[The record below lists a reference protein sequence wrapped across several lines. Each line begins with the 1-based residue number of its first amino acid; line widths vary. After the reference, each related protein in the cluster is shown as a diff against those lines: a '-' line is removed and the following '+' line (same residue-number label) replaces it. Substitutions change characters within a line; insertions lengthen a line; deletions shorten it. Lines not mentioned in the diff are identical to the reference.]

1 MICMK
6 KISLYVIT
14 ISAIFINCSISTS
27 DKDKTYETYIQ
38 LQEKI
43 TDGALKLQ
51 IPGTRKLQID
61 ESFAE
66 KVLKTCPHEI
76 NSAISSIEQNIFD
89 DNEKNIIMHGPSGTS
104 KSCLAQAIAI
114 KTKTPCIIF
123 NAGSISTQYMNS
135 GVQNLHKIFEYARQ
149 VEKEHNKCIV
159 ILDEIEALTKK
170 HVHKE
175 SHENNILISF
185 WQEIDNLNNSNV
197 MVIGTMNN
205 TQDLPIQVTNRSSMI
220 LVPLP
225 KLKHRE
231 AVLSHH
237 LEIKVKKHNLTY
249 STWITPLNLAY
260 LTKGFSHRDLQNTI
274 TRATKPA
281 ILDSKDKTVSPYNF
295 AMVIR
300 EIRKD
305 PKRKEERSMGTWK
318 HSLKKHFRDPKIGI
332 SFFFGFVGTSL
343 AYTSIRQARQI
354 GDEQKIMQEKGLRQ
368 SREIAERQMSLE
380 HMSKQT
386 VLNYPIK
393 GVPIGV
399 TVYCLL
405 KARDSMVYIYQNTSD
420 SSAKGLERIKHV
432 TSNSWRGTKS
442 AFGKLFNVR

>member
-1 MICMK
+1 MK
-6 KISLYVIT
+6 KISLYAIVT
-14 ISAIFINCSISTS
+14 IIIFTNYSIYSS
-27 DKDKTYETYIQ
+27 EKERAYQEYVQ

-43 TDGALKLQ
+43 TDEALKLQ
-51 IPGTRKLQID
+51 IPGTRRLQID
-61 ESFAE
+61 EPFAE
-66 KVLKTCPHEI
+66 KVLNTCPSQI

-135 GVQNLHKIFEYARQ
+135 GVQNLHKIFEYARR

-170 HVHKE
+170 HTNKD
-175 SHENNILISF
+175 SHENNILVSF
-185 WQEIDNLNNSNV
+185 WQEIDNLHNSNV
-197 MVIGTMNN
+197 MVIGTMND
-205 TQDLPIQVTNRSSMI
+205 TQDLPVQVTNRTSMI
-220 LVPLP
+220 FIPLP

-237 LEIKVKKHNLTY
+237 LEAKVQKHNLTY
-249 STWITPLNLAY
+249 PTWITPLNLAY

-281 ILDSKDKTVSPYNF
+281 ILHSKDKTVSPYNF

-305 PKRKEERSMGTWK
+305 PKRKEERSIGTWK
-318 HSLKKHFRDPKIGI
+318 HLLKKHIRDPKISI
-332 SFFFGFVGTSL
+332 SLFFGFVGTSL
-343 AYTSIRQARQI
+343 AYTSIRQGRQI
-354 GDEQKIMQEKGLRQ
+354 SDKQMITQEKTIMQ
-368 SREIAERQMSLE
+368 SREIADKQMSFE

-386 VLNYPIK
+386 VLNFSIN
-393 GVPIGV
+393 GIPIGV
-399 TVYCLL
+399 IVYGLL
-405 KARDSMVYIYQNTSD
+405 KTRDGIVYTYNNSSD
-420 SSAKGLERIKHV
+420 SSSKGWSRIKHF
-432 TSNSWRGTKS
+432 TSKGWDGTKN
-442 AFGKLFNVR
+442 AFNKLLNTK